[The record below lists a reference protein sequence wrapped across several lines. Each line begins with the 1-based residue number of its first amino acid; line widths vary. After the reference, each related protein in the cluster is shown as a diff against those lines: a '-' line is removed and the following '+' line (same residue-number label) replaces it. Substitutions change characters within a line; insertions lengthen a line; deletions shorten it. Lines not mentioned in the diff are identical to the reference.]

1 MSHVSTSN
9 SKEYKVKSDRNID
22 SQQDQEQEHDRDRD
36 IHNGKYNTHINPLSG
51 ENVCLN
57 ATMNVKHEL
66 PDLNDQVLL
75 KLNLKHDIKS

>member
-1 MSHVSTSN
+1 MSHLSTSN
-9 SKEYKVKSDRNID
+9 SKEIKVKSDRNID
-22 SQQDQEQEHDRDRD
+22 SQHDQEHDRD
-36 IHNGKYNTHINPLSG
+36 IHNGMYNTHINPLSG